1 MSVAQQNIAQQ
12 ITYDDLYRRWEEGN
26 WKATELDFTE
36 DKQGWESLSE
46 IQRKSAIWVYSM
58 FFYGE
63 DAVTDGLS
71 PYIEAAPKEEQKY
84 FLATQQVDEARHAVF
99 FHRFFK
105 EVIGVEGDIATG
117 LEATLPEL
125 GWGYRN
131 VFGRLERMVE
141 ELHTDRSLPKFA
153 QAITLYHMV
162 IEATM
167 AQPTQHFIEDFFV
180 KAGTMPGFSAGME
193 KVSRDEQ
200 RHIGFGVK
208 VLSELFAESDECKAA
223 AVELLREVLP
233 YVTGIF
239 VPPGWD
245 ERYTTEYGFTIAELY
260 AWGMRSVEQKWRATG
275 YPLEEHPPGIYPFD
289 PEMAARGAR
298 RAADQAAP
306 RRRPR
311 RAERQAR
318 GHPEVEEILFDLI
331 ARSAH
336 TDAVD
341 RPVTIQWRFEDAE
354 PWHLR
359 IDNGSTSAETGAR
372 REPGRHA
379 EDDLGRLDRRL
390 GPRPGRPPGDAA
402 AQDQAAWLAAP
413 ARADAEDLPAA
424 PAPGRVAGA
433 FSHREGDW
441 RARGNRSER
450 VPRGLIQRSRCAR
463 RLGGTRSPSRPS
475 RPLPRSPAAG
485 SPPAQAA
492 AGKPRVAKTAVSAEG
507 AGAIATA
514 IGTCPGAASQG
525 PWRALSGGFRM
536 THLHLCALRGLRH
549 AGDPVRPRRRLPV
562 SAGPG
567 PGPGGSR
574 HRASRAG

>member
-1 MSVAQQNIAQQ
+1 MSVAQQSIAQQ

-26 WKATELDFTE
+26 WKATELDFSKDRE
-36 DKQGWESLSE
+36 GWNSLNE
-46 IQRKSAIWVYSM
+46 IQRRSALWIYSM

-63 DAVTDGLS
+63 DAVADGLS

-105 EVIGVEGDIATG
+105 EVIGVEGSIADG
-117 LEATLPEL
+117 LDFTQGQL

-141 ELHTDRSLPKFA
+141 ELQTDRSLPKFA

-167 AQPTQHFIEDFFV
+167 AQPGQHFIEDFFA

-223 AVELLREVLP
+223 ASELLREVLP
-233 YVTGIF
+233 WVTGVF

-245 ERYTTEYGFTIAELY
+245 ERYTTEYGFTLEQIY
-260 AWGMRSVEQKWRATG
+260 AFGMKSVEMKWKATG
-275 YPLEEHPPGIYPFD
+275 YPLSEMPPGIYPFD
-289 PEMAARGAR
+289 PEMPHDERAR
-298 RAADQAAP
+298 RQIKLL
-306 RRRPR
+306 
-311 RAERQAR
+311 RAGVLGEPN
-318 GHPEVEEILFDLI
+318 GKPEVNPEVEDILFDVI

-359 IDNGSTSAETGAR
+359 IDNGSTKAERGLAKKPDLTLRTTWADWIDVSVRGQDARSAMLRRKLKPRGSLRQLAR
-372 REPGRHA
+372 MPKIFP
-379 EDDLGRLDRRL
+379 
-390 GPRPGRPPGDAA
+390 PRP
-402 AQDQAAWLAAP
+402 AP
-413 ARADAEDLPAA
+413 VE
-424 PAPGRVAGA
+424 
-433 FSHREGDW
+433 
-441 RARGNRSER
+441 
-450 VPRGLIQRSRCAR
+450 
-463 RLGGTRSPSRPS
+463 
-475 RPLPRSPAAG
+475 
-485 SPPAQAA
+485 
-492 AGKPRVAKTAVSAEG
+492 
-507 AGAIATA
+507 
-514 IGTCPGAASQG
+514 
-525 PWRALSGGFRM
+525 
-536 THLHLCALRGLRH
+536 
-549 AGDPVRPRRRLPV
+549 
-562 SAGPG
+562 
-567 PGPGGSR
+567 
-574 HRASRAG
+574 